1 MIREIR
7 RVENQRLVITIPR
20 EYIHKELEILVFPI
34 SNDIEEFPKTI
45 SPNAAENLKKFKL
58 LMEQAKRSNIKVEKG
73 VDIDDLIDEM
83 NNDLY

>member
-7 RVENQRLVITIPR
+7 KVEDQHLVITIPR
-20 EYIHKELEILVFPI
+20 DYIHKELEILVFPI
-34 SNDIEEFPKTI
+34 SEDIEEFPNAI
-45 SPNAAENLKKFKL
+45 NPNTAQNLKKFKL

>member
-34 SNDIEEFPKTI
+34 SNGSEEFPKAI
-45 SPNAAENLKKFKL
+45 SPNAAENLKKFRL